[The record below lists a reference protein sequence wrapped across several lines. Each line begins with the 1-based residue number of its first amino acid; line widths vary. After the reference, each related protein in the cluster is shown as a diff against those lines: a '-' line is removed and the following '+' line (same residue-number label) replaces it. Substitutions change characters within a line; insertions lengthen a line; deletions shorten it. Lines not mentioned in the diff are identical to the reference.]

1 MAKVPKPEELLA
13 GVSYTPPEKGWMA
26 VKPDLRPGTYVNAA
40 APKWLKMVDYPF
52 PRGWSVADE
61 DWKLPSNW
69 REIVLEGMEDRLARF
84 RSLKVFFD
92 ICVRC
97 GACADKCHFFL
108 GTGDPK
114 NMPVLRAELMRSVYK
129 RYFTVAGRVL
139 GEVAGARDLDEGVLK
154 EWFSYL
160 HQCTICRRCSLFCP
174 YGIDMAEMTIL
185 GRELLSSVGVNIEWA
200 LASVGSCYEK
210 GSHIGATP
218 QAFKDMIDFLAEEN
232 ERITG
237 VTTEVTYNRKG
248 AEVLF
253 IMPSGDYF
261 ADPGSYTMMGYL
273 LLFKYL
279 DLDYTVS
286 TYAAEGGNFGWFI
299 SHEMGKRL
307 NAKMYEEAK
316 RLKVKWILGGEC
328 GHMWRIC
335 NQYMPTYYGQPVDF
349 LEEPVSPITGTKFEN
364 AKTHKM
370 VHISEFTADLI
381 QNGKLKLDPM
391 RNAHINLTFH
401 DSCNT
406 SRGMGIFEEPRYII
420 KNVLPEGHFVEMPP
434 NTIRERTF
442 CCGSSAALNA
452 DEFMETRMKGGLP
465 RANAV
470 RYVAEKYGVNHLG
483 CICALDRATL
493 PTLVN
498 YWVPGMEVTGIT
510 ELVGNALVFEDEIDR
525 DTDLRDREL
534 LYPIVKGEAGE
545 EAEEVEVETA
555 EAAEAEEGE

>member
-1 MAKVPKPEELLA
+1 MAKVPNPAELL
-13 GVSYTPPEKGWMA
+13 SKINYQIPNKGWMHT
-26 VKPDLRPGTYVNAA
+26 KPEFRPGTFVNAA
-40 APKWLKMVDYPF
+40 QAKWLEKVGYPY
-52 PRGWSVADE
+52 PRNWKVTDE
-61 DWKLPSNW
+61 DWQLPSDW
-69 REIVLEGMEDRLARF
+69 KEIILQGMQDRLERF

-97 GACADKCHFFL
+97 GACADKCHFYL

-114 NMPVLRAELMRSVYK
+114 NMPVLRAELLRSVYK
-129 RYFTVAGRVL
+129 RYFKVAGRAL
-139 GEVAGARDLDEGVLK
+139 GELAGARDLTEDVLK
-154 EWFSYL
+154 EWFYYL
-160 HQCTICRRCSLFCP
+160 HQCTICRRCSAFCP

-185 GRELLSSVGVNIEWA
+185 GRELLSSVGLNIDWA
-200 LASVGSCYEK
+200 MSSVASCYER

-237 VTTEVTYNRKG
+237 VTTPVTYNRKG
-248 AEVLF
+248 AEILF
-253 IMPSGDYF
+253 ITPSGDYF
-261 ADPGSYTMMGYL
+261 ADPGSFNMMGYL

-299 SHEMGKRL
+299 SHEMGQRL
-307 NAKMYEEAK
+307 NAKMFAEAK
-316 RLKVKWILGGEC
+316 RLGVKWILGGEC
-328 GHMWRIC
+328 GHMWRVC
-335 NQYMPTYYGQPVDF
+335 NQYMTTWNEPADF

-364 AKTHKM
+364 ATAHKM

-381 QNGKLKLDPM
+381 KHNKLKFDTS
-391 RNAHINLTFH
+391 RNAHIKLTFH

-420 KNVLPEGHFVEMPP
+420 NNVMPEGHFIEMPP
-434 NTIRERTF
+434 NTIREKTF

-470 RYVAEKYGVNHLG
+470 RYVHEKHGVNHLG
-483 CICALDRATL
+483 CVCALDRATL
-493 PTLVN
+493 PTLMN
-498 YWVPGMEVTGIT
+498 YWVPEVEVTGIT
-510 ELVGNALVFEDEIDR
+510 ELVGNALIFPDEIER
-525 DTDLRDREL
+525 TTDLRDRPL
-534 LYPIVKGEAGE
+534 VGFE
-545 EAEEVEVETA
+545 EEETE
-555 EAAEAEEGE
+555 